1 MKLSLTVLSAAALGL
16 ATGLSHAKN
25 PVLGTPG
32 TASWT
37 SQTTATGTKTVFT
50 LTDNTVLKWD
60 NLNLKQGSELVFD
73 FSGGETVVNFL
84 GGTGT
89 HRIDGAVTS
98 NGNVAFFSPSADL
111 EVNGSI
117 IAKGVTLATLD
128 ADATAFTS
136 GNGFEMTGL
145 EGFNYL
151 TINGRVEATG
161 GDVTLGGERISVG
174 DTAKIQASRDVLIGA
189 GRNVS
194 VSPSGEKRLTEKS
207 GRGFVLHTGETRASR
222 IEVVAGEEIYN
233 QGTLDP
239 GKGKIFLTVGEG
251 GLITNESTGIIVG
264 ETEFDGTFDP
274 DGTILGQDEGD
285 SVPSIS
291 EGILPIPTLSRPNGT
306 KVEVKGPAIPDNS
319 TGQTR
324 TGPSNDAQ
332 PRTLSYSVP
341 MSASGD
347 AQRDAH
353 KIRRSEQTVAQASAR
368 SLMQRSSFF
377 GLRGGS
383 TTTAKR

>member
-16 ATGLSHAKN
+16 ATATSQAKN

-60 NLNLKQGSELVFD
+60 KLNLKQGSELVFD
-73 FSGGETVVNFL
+73 FNGGETVVNFL

-136 GNGFEMTGL
+136 GNGFEMSGL

-151 TINGRVEATG
+151 TINGHVEATD
-161 GDVTLGGERISVG
+161 GDVLLGGERISVG

-194 VSPSGEKRLTEKS
+194 VAPSGEKRLTEKS

-233 QGTLDP
+233 HGTLDP

-251 GLITNESTGIIVG
+251 GLITNESSGIIVG
-264 ETEFDGTFDP
+264 ETEFDGTYDP
-274 DGTILGQDEGD
+274 DGEILGPIEGD
-285 SVPSIS
+285 TVPSIS
-291 EGILPIPTLSRPNGT
+291 EGTLTIPILSRPNGT

-319 TGQTR
+319 TGQSRSST
-324 TGPSNDAQ
+324 

-353 KIRRSEQTVAQASAR
+353 KIRRSDQTVAQTNAR

-383 TTTAKR
+383 STTAKR